1 MRVKFNVP
9 AFMALRRDPGVTQ
22 ELHRRA
28 KLIAD
33 ACGGEDDGFHAE
45 VTQGRTRARAS
56 VVAVTYQA
64 RRRNAR
70 DNTMI
75 KALDAGRG

>member
-1 MRVKFNVP
+1 MRVKFNMR
-9 AFMALRRDPGVTQ
+9 AYLALRRDPSVVH

-45 VTQGRTRARAS
+45 ITQGKTRARAS

-70 DNTMI
+70 DNTML
-75 KALDAGRG
+75 KSLDAGRG

>member
-9 AFMALRRDPGVTQ
+9 AFMALRRDPGVVQ

-45 VTQGRTRARAS
+45 VTQGKTRARAS
-56 VVAVTYQA
+56 VVAVTNQA

-70 DNTMI
+70 DNTML